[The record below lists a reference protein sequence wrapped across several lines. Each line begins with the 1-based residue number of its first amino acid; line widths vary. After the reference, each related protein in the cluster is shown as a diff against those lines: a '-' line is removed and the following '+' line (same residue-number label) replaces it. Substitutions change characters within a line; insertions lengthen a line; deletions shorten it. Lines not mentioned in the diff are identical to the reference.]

1 MEASGFTIT
10 AMPSWA
16 MTVAFTPLSESLSSR
31 ETMPMSQVPSVAM
44 FTPVVESDWLTSM
57 ATSGLRALYASASFS
72 MTGVTDEEPAMTI
85 LPDLPEAL

>member
-1 MEASGFTIT
+1 MM

-16 MTVAFTPLSESLSSR
+16 MAVGVTPVSESLSSR

-57 ATSGLRALYASASFS
+57 ATPELMAL
-72 MTGVTDEEPAMTI
+72 
-85 LPDLPEAL
+85 